1 MRGGRHGWSAPHKCC
16 NTWTQKYWPPAA
28 EGPSQKSCSG
38 RTPSSHKGRRQTAL
52 DDATRNTRFQYV
64 IVDELDYF
72 VVRIIDSNTDKV
84 IKEIPS
90 KELQRAHQ
98 GIAEAIGI
106 LFDEE
111 I

>member
-1 MRGGRHGWSAPHKCC
+1 MDGVRLTNAATPGLK
-16 NTWTQKYWPPAA
+16 NTRPQRQKAQVNKTIA
-28 EGPSQKSCSG
+28 EERPVPTKNAV
-38 RTPSSHKGRRQTAL
+38 KIAL